1 MWEIR
6 TIGPDDV
13 DLFRSRLSRGFGQD
27 FEDTDAARERFEKVF
42 EYDRTFAVFEDGDI
56 VGTGAAFSLGLTVP
70 GGAEVPMG
78 GTTVIAVQPT
88 HRRRGI
94 LRELMARH
102 LDEVASRGEP
112 VAGLWASE
120 STIYGRFGYGPATY
134 RYKTKLD
141 APRLQWSGEAGTAD
155 VRLMESKEA
164 QPIVRALWE
173 VVRTKR
179 PGMITRSDGWWEQ
192 RVFADVES
200 WRGGKTAFRY
210 AVFQDGDTPTG
221 YAMYRQKSS
230 WENFI
235 ANGEVEIEEF
245 LTTSDVA
252 HEALWR
258 FLTNID
264 LFPKVEFWSLPI
276 DDPLPGMVGDPRRME
291 RVLSDALW
299 VRLMDVPT
307 ALEAR
312 TYEDDGS
319 VTISVTDGSRPETS
333 GTYQLDVTDG
343 SATCER
349 IDGEGELSCDI
360 DVLGHLYLGGGS
372 ALVMAAA
379 GRLRGDTE
387 AVGRVHRIFRSAI
400 APWSPEVF

>member
-6 TIGPDDV
+6 TIEADDV
-13 DLFRSRLSRGFGQD
+13 ELFRSRLSRGFGQD
-27 FEDTDAARERFEKVF
+27 FEDSEAARERFEKVF
-42 EYDRTFAVFEDGDI
+42 EYDRTFAAFENGDI

-70 GGAEVPMG
+70 GGTAVPMG

-94 LRELMARH
+94 LRDLMGRH

-112 VAGLWASE
+112 LAGLWASE
-120 STIYGRFGYGPATY
+120 SAIYGRFGYGPATY
-134 RYKTKLD
+134 RYKTKID
-141 APRLQWSGEAGTAD
+141 APRLQWGGKAGTD
-155 VRLMESKEA
+155 GVRLVDSEEA
-164 QPIVRALWE
+164 QPRVRALWDE
-173 VVRTKR
+173 VRAKR

-210 AVFQDGDTPTG
+210 AIHEDDGTPTG

-235 ANGEVEIEEF
+235 ANGEVEIEEL
-245 LTTSDVA
+245 LTTSDRA

-264 LFPKVEFWSLPI
+264 LFPNVEFWSLPV
-276 DDPLPGMVGDPRRME
+276 DDPLAGIVGDPRRME

-299 VRLMDVPT
+299 VRLMDVPA

-312 TYEDDGS
+312 TYESEGS
-319 VTISVTDGSRPETS
+319 VTISVTDGSRPATS
-333 GTYQLDVTDG
+333 GTYRLDVTDG
-343 SATCER
+343 TATCER
-349 IDGEGELSCDI
+349 VEKGADLACEI
-360 DVLGHLYLGGGS
+360 DVLGHLYLGGGN
-372 ALVMAAA
+372 ALMMAAA
-379 GRLRGDTE
+379 GRLQGNSE
-387 AVGRVHRIFRSAI
+387 AVRNLHRIFRCDV

>member
-6 TIGPDDV
+6 TIEADDV

-27 FEDTDAARERFEKVF
+27 FEDSDAARERFEKVF
-42 EYDRTFAVFEDGDI
+42 EYDRTFAAFDNGDI

-70 GGAEVPMG
+70 GGAKVPMG

-94 LRELMARH
+94 LRDLMGRH

-112 VAGLWASE
+112 LAGLWASE
-120 STIYGRFGYGPATY
+120 SAIYGRFGYGPATY

-141 APRLQWSGEAGTAD
+141 APRLQWNGKHDTEG
-155 VRLMESKEA
+155 VRLVESEEA
-164 QPIVRALWE
+164 QPIVRTLWE
-173 VVRTKR
+173 EVRVTR

-200 WRGGKTAFRY
+200 WRGGKTALRY
-210 AVFQDGDTPTG
+210 AIHVEDGKPTG

-235 ANGEVEIEEF
+235 ANGEVEIEEL
-245 LTTSDVA
+245 LTTSDRA

-264 LFPKVEFWSLPI
+264 LFPKVDFWTLAV
-276 DDPLPGMVGDPRRME
+276 DDPLAGMVGDPRRME

-299 VRLMDVPT
+299 VRLMDVQA

-312 TYEDDGS
+312 TYETDGS
-319 VTISVTDGSRPETS
+319 VTISVTDGSRPGNS
-333 GTYQLDVTDG
+333 GTYRLDVG
-343 SATCER
+343 EGVGTCKR
-349 IDGEGELSCDI
+349 VDGEGELACDI
-360 DVLGHLYLGGGS
+360 DVLGHLYLGGGN
-372 ALVMAAA
+372 ALMMAAA
-379 GRLRGDTE
+379 GRLQGNLE
-387 AVGRVHRIFRSAI
+387 AVRTLHRIFRSDV